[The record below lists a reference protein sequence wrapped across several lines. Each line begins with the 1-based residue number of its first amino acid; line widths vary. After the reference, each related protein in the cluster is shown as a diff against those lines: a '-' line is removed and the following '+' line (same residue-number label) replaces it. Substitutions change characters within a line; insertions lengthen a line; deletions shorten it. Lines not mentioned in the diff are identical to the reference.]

1 VELKKTLLKY
11 EKLILNT
18 YTQMNNINS
27 SISQTIYNNVQD
39 FINSIDD
46 ELFESSFKILNKR
59 NNLKIKLFQ
68 SNETNILS
76 LFMLKHLLF
85 ALLNSGN
92 GEMLLELDDKRW
104 QPFHSIVYQ
113 TSDNTNKF
121 LIHLTILN
129 IIPNRILNN
138 VTIKL
143 IKKCIFGTL
152 EDLSAVGII
161 NIKTLNKNKKSLKF
175 IYISLNNIKI
185 FKYSEFYETPSQI
198 CIINT
203 IPYAYN
209 IYYMSV
215 HEIYRKNIYNSQ
227 ILYPDIAQLSFIIN
241 LMNLKLYPNKKLLEL
256 CEEKILEK
264 TRLNKDWIVENWWK
278 SDILEKIKKIPENF
292 AKSSINGLNINEKNR
307 YWNKISLQKKFSEL
321 SEYAAILNFHENF
334 HNIKNGFFMSFFIDF
349 RWRIYGKGDISH
361 TNNKLI
367 RHLLYYGEYTN
378 NELTILEEDISKTKS
393 WTIVEKQWEYISN
406 RLYLEPNKYK
416 NYTISA
422 IFWSLIELGKLKKNI
437 LIENGHIPLKKFLD
451 TGIEL
456 YHNSKENKKE
466 NFNNENLIIYE
477 NTLSILE
484 NLIKNTQWKKEIFY
498 KDATASVIQH
508 LLKIL
513 GYKNE
518 NSIKYC
524 NFSDNENWWD
534 PYFFIIQNY
543 LRHNPNCPVKEYMTR
558 EIWKPVMLTF
568 HYSVTLYTAI
578 NYVMTNL
585 RKDIKYINLNDECKK
600 EKEKLMVEE
609 IKNFFKYLENFFDEN
624 EFFEKSSQILTRNW
638 DESSS
643 FIRTFD
649 SNQIYLNYYTLTEKR
664 FNINNW
670 ENKRKTMIYFEPSSQ
685 YDKKQTIK
693 ALRANIVHTLD
704 AQYARL
710 LINKYS
716 ILTIH
721 DSFGIDIFRI
731 CQLIDD
737 ANLIMKL
744 ELLKS
749 SIITQQ
755 TSLDQNLYSIFILL

>member
-59 NNLKIKLFQ
+59 NNLKIKLIQ

-264 TRLNKDWIVENWWK
+264 TRLNKD
-278 SDILEKIKKIPENF
+278 
-292 AKSSINGLNINEKNR
+292 
-307 YWNKISLQKKFSEL
+307 
-321 SEYAAILNFHENF
+321 
-334 HNIKNGFFMSFFIDF
+334 
-349 RWRIYGKGDISH
+349 
-361 TNNKLI
+361 
-367 RHLLYYGEYTN
+367 
-378 NELTILEEDISKTKS
+378 
-393 WTIVEKQWEYISN
+393 
-406 RLYLEPNKYK
+406 
-416 NYTISA
+416 
-422 IFWSLIELGKLKKNI
+422 
-437 LIENGHIPLKKFLD
+437 
-451 TGIEL
+451 
-456 YHNSKENKKE
+456 
-466 NFNNENLIIYE
+466 
-477 NTLSILE
+477 
-484 NLIKNTQWKKEIFY
+484 
-498 KDATASVIQH
+498 
-508 LLKIL
+508 
-513 GYKNE
+513 
-518 NSIKYC
+518 
-524 NFSDNENWWD
+524 
-534 PYFFIIQNY
+534 
-543 LRHNPNCPVKEYMTR
+543 
-558 EIWKPVMLTF
+558 
-568 HYSVTLYTAI
+568 
-578 NYVMTNL
+578 
-585 RKDIKYINLNDECKK
+585 
-600 EKEKLMVEE
+600 
-609 IKNFFKYLENFFDEN
+609 
-624 EFFEKSSQILTRNW
+624 
-638 DESSS
+638 
-643 FIRTFD
+643 
-649 SNQIYLNYYTLTEKR
+649 
-664 FNINNW
+664 
-670 ENKRKTMIYFEPSSQ
+670 
-685 YDKKQTIK
+685 
-693 ALRANIVHTLD
+693 
-704 AQYARL
+704 
-710 LINKYS
+710 
-716 ILTIH
+716 
-721 DSFGIDIFRI
+721 
-731 CQLIDD
+731 
-737 ANLIMKL
+737 
-744 ELLKS
+744 
-749 SIITQQ
+749 
-755 TSLDQNLYSIFILL
+755 